1 MVLLVPFLG
10 LFFAPLSF
18 AQDAIA
24 STSISSAASASSS
37 ASPAIGWSI
46 PLVGLEDN
54 PKKPWGANVSLDSG
68 HNAGYQRGSEWRS
81 IFMSP
86 ENNTVL
92 SLGVSSSLSF
102 SQKSGN
108 RKETI
113 PSVPFC
119 LNLGRKGLWNG
130 SLTLG
135 DHFYDRNRILHQ
147 ISFDGVPD
155 TNDAHNGTFLISGR
169 QKINN
174 VEMAILNWGDVT
186 RTEQES
192 LPTSEDVILDFNSE
206 SVTFP
211 RQDWCGRNVS
221 FTFFGSALNVRIPD
235 YLTKSPD
242 RCKPFENTNPPG
254 APLILGKT
262 FLPNGG
268 DMYLA
273 AANTW
278 DLPPFPETISDM
290 GYIGYPDE
298 PIPPASP
305 TPTPSSGPSEGKRRM
320 SVGLWV
326 VPLGV
331 LLDLIRAIAF
341 LLRRRL
347 VAAAADSPLPR
358 ISSFKR

>member
-1 MVLLVPFLG
+1 MVLLVPFLC
-10 LFFAPLSF
+10 LVFAHLSF
-18 AQDAIA
+18 AQDATA

-46 PLVGLEDN
+46 PLVGLEDD
-54 PKKPWGANVSLDSG
+54 PKKPWGANVSLGRGD
-68 HNAGYQRGSEWRS
+68 NAGYQVVPIVIGSNGNVNTGRGSSSDVATFPFAVSADPDGDR

-102 SQKSGN
+102 SQISGN

-211 RQDWCGRNVS
+211 RQDWCG
-221 FTFFGSALNVRIPD
+221 
-235 YLTKSPD
+235 
-242 RCKPFENTNPPG
+242 
-254 APLILGKT
+254 
-262 FLPNGG
+262 G

-320 SVGLWV
+320 SVRLWV
-326 VPLGV
+326 VLLGAARKV
-331 LLDLIRAIAF
+331 ETTASLYGEGPQRYSFELKVAVYGLLIRLCRGSRVSSA
-341 LLRRRL
+341 RRN
-347 VAAAADSPLPR
+347 VEG
-358 ISSFKR
+358 

>member
-54 PKKPWGANVSLDSG
+54 PKKPWGANVSLDSV
-68 HNAGYQRGSEWRS
+68 HNAGYQVVPIVIGSNGNVNTGRDS
-81 IFMSP
+81 PSDVATFPFAVSADPNGDRIFMSP

-262 FLPNGG
+262 FLPN
-268 DMYLA
+268 
-273 AANTW
+273 
-278 DLPPFPETISDM
+278 DM

-320 SVGLWV
+320 
-326 VPLGV
+326 
-331 LLDLIRAIAF
+331 
-341 LLRRRL
+341 RL
-347 VAAAADSPLPR
+347 VRSKQPPPYTAKDPNAIPLN
-358 ISSFKR
+358 

>member
-1 MVLLVPFLG
+1 MALYSL
-10 LFFAPLSF
+10 
-18 AQDAIA
+18 DATA

-46 PLVGLEDN
+46 PLVGLEDD
-54 PKKPWGANVSLDSG
+54 PKKPWGANVSLGRGD
-68 HNAGYQRGSEWRS
+68 NAGYQVVPIVIGSNGNVNTGRGSSSDVATFPFAVSADPDGDR

-102 SQKSGN
+102 SQISGN

-221 FTFFGSALNVRIPD
+221 LTFFGSALNVRIPD

-242 RCKPFENTNPPG
+242 RCKPVENTNPPG
-254 APLILGKT
+254 APLILGKP
-262 FLPNGG
+262 FFQMANILVRPGG

-305 TPTPSSGPSEGKRRM
+305 TPTPSSGPSEGG
-320 SVGLWV
+320 S
-326 VPLGV
+326 
-331 LLDLIRAIAF
+331 
-341 LLRRRL
+341 
-347 VAAAADSPLPR
+347 
-358 ISSFKR
+358 